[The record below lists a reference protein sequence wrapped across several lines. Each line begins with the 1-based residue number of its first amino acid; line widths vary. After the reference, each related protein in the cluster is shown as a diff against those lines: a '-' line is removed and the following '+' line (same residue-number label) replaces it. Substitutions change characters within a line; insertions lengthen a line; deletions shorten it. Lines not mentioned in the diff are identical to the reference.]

1 MLLVVLTN
9 VCFCRIWS
17 DRVSNRTEAYAA
29 RRRALVAMHQNERL
43 VLRTAAREIVKF
55 IRNRVTIGK
64 KETVVANNFF

>member
-1 MLLVVLTN
+1 M
-9 VCFCRIWS
+9 
-17 DRVSNRTEAYAA
+17 SNRTEAYAA

-64 KETVVANNFF
+64 KETVQTPKKFF